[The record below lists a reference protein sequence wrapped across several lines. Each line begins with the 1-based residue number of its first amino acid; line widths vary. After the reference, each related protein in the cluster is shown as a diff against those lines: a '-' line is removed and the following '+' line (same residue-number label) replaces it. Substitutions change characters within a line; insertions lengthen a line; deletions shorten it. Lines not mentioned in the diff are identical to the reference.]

1 MRIAF
6 LGLMGA
12 PVARNLL
19 ADLYRDLIT
28 AAGDPDRS
36 ALLLELE
43 RRNPAPQRGPT
54 T

>member
-12 PVARNLL
+12 PMARNLL
-19 ADLYRDLIT
+19 ADLHRDLI
-28 AAGDPDRS
+28 AADGDPDRS
-36 ALLLELE
+36 ALMLESE
-43 RRNPAPQRGPT
+43 QRNPAPQRGPT

>member
-12 PVARNLL
+12 PMARNLL
-19 ADLYRDLIT
+19 ADLHRDLI
-28 AAGDPDRS
+28 AADGDPDHS
-36 ALLLELE
+36 ALLVKLE